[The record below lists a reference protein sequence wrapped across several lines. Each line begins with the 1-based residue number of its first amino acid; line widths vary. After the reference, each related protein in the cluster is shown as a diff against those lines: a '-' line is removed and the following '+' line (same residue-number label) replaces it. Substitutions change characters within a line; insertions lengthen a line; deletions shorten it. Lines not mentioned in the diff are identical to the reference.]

1 MITVFSSNGE
11 LVVEP
16 ITGLVIK
23 ADSDYY
29 GTNELKD
36 IQRFDIE
43 EFCVFWDCEPQDGDI
58 MDFGYHFEDLGEAVY
73 GYEPPAMNWRLETC
87 IPCLLEDADHY
98 DVLDQIGSEITPG
111 ELLALVNEGRVMG
124 AVAKEPQKRTK

>member
-1 MITVFSSNGE
+1 MITIFSSSGE
-11 LVVEP
+11 LAVEP

-29 GTNELKD
+29 GTDDLKD

-43 EFCVFWDCEPQDGDI
+43 EFCMFWGCEPQDGDI
-58 MDFGYHFEDLGEAVY
+58 LDFGQWYDAFEGVVD

-87 IPCLLEDADHY
+87 IPFLLEDADHY
-98 DVLDQIGSEITPG
+98 DVLDQIGSETTPG
-111 ELLALVNEGRVMG
+111 ELLELVNEGRVMG
-124 AVAKEPQKRTK
+124 ATPKEPQKRTK